1 MKVCA
6 GIIGMG
12 VGKKHFEAIEGYKK
26 SYVKTICEKNTTL
39 IRTLK
44 NKFPNKIITKNEND
58 IFNDKEI
65 NLVSIASY
73 DENHYSQVCK
83 SLSADKHVIVE
94 KPMCLKMSEMRDI
107 ENLLRKKKNLNILSN
122 LVLRY
127 NSKFNNIKNYINLKK
142 DKIYYI
148 EADYLWGRPHK
159 LYGWRSKTKNY
170 SIILGATIHMID
182 LVMQILKN
190 KPTHVYSTGNNIAT
204 KGSKFKGKSFELIT
218 LTFPKNLI
226 VKITGNG
233 PCRHDHYHELKIFS
247 KKYSIIH
254 SFSSSHIF
262 NGKKRFKIRG
272 NYPDKKNRKNLIRE
286 FILSLIH
293 DKKQNKIDK
302 QNLFNL
308 MKICFSAIKSSKL
321 NRKIKIKY

>member
-39 IRTLK
+39 IRILK
-44 NKFPNKIITKNEND
+44 DKFPNKIITTNEND

-83 SLSADKHVIVE
+83 SLSANKHVIVE
-94 KPMCLKMSEMRDI
+94 KPMCLKMSEMREI
-107 ENLLRKKKNLNILSN
+107 ENLLRKKKNLKITSN
-122 LVLRY
+122 LVLRH

-204 KGSKFKGKSFELIT
+204 KDSKFKGKSFELTT

-254 SFSSSHIF
+254 SLSSSYIF
-262 NGKKRFKIRG
+262 NGKKRFKIKG

-286 FILSLIH
+286 FISNLIYK
-293 DKKQNKIDK
+293 KKQDKIDK

-308 MKICFSAIKSSKL
+308 MKICFNAIKSSKL
-321 NRKIKIKY
+321 NKKIKIKY